1 MAAALTSSPP
11 ERRMLGVGLR
21 IFSATAFACMSG
33 LLKLASGHGV
43 NTAEM
48 IFYRNAGALPIVALW
63 ITLGP
68 GWGAIRSR
76 QPMAH
81 VTRSGLGLVAMLLS
95 FGTLS
100 LLPLGEATALTYA
113 APILST
119 LLSAIF
125 LREIVGL
132 HRWAAVAIGFAGV
145 LIVVHPAGESL
156 PLLGV
161 AIGISAAFGQAAVMI
176 TVRQISRTETIASIV
191 FWFTTLTMA
200 AGALMLPF
208 FGHSHGAATY
218 AMLFGAGLC
227 GGIAQI
233 TMTASLRH
241 APVSVVMP
249 FDYLQIVWGIVF
261 GWLITTMPP
270 TPTTIGGAM
279 LIAASGIYTAFRESK
294 RGKEPA
300 QAKAVPEA

>member
-1 MAAALTSSPP
+1 MAAALSSSPP

-21 IFSATAFACMSG
+21 ILSATAFACMSG

-48 IFYRNAGALPIVALW
+48 IFYRNAGALPAVALW
-63 ITLGP
+63 VTLGP

-76 QPMAH
+76 QPLAH
-81 VTRSGLGLVAMLLS
+81 VTRSGLGLVAMLLA

-125 LREIVGL
+125 LREVVGL

-145 LIVVHPAGESL
+145 LIVVHPAGGNL

-161 AIGISAAFGQAAVMI
+161 AIGIAAAFGQAAVMI

-191 FWFTTLTMA
+191 FWFTLLTMT

-208 FGHSHGAATY
+208 FGHSHDAITY

-261 GWLITTMPP
+261 GWLITTLPP

-279 LIAASGIYTAFRESK
+279 LIAASGIYTAYRESK

-300 QAKAVPEA
+300 QANIVPEA